1 MSNNRLRAVDPK
13 RKGDEALN
21 VADFKIDDIL
31 NVPGDQLLAE
41 VAEDFGDP
49 AFLAAQFD
57 SIALPGVSSHNR
69 RGVNWG
75 GAMVTFPVQP
85 AAPGA
90 ASARVFSR
98 PPPAAPWSFSRAA
111 LAILAEWLVAPLRRR
126 IVLGTFATVLLVVAL
141 TPGIYPL
148 LVNRSADRMTALSQ
162 DEPLTQLPA
171 PTLSGPLLINSP
183 TPVGPA
189 DQSPVEADRVQALRQ
204 ALSAERK
211 QLRTVTDGSDQASG
225 LSPDRQLPPLPS
237 ASVAPRAP
245 GPQVAAAAP
254 VTARV
259 AAAAKPRATEGDGFF
274 VELSAPRS
282 AAEAQSILQ
291 ALKSKYA
298 VLKGHEP
305 VIRRKDEGQRGVIYA
320 VQLGP
325 FESRDDADQLCNQLK
340 TAGGICF
347 VTRN

>member
-1 MSNNRLRAVDPK
+1 MSNNGPRAVDPK

-31 NVPGDQLLAE
+31 NVPGDRLLDE

-57 SIALPGVSSHNR
+57 SIALPAVSSHNR
-69 RGVNWG
+69 SGVNWS
-75 GAMVTFPVQP
+75 GAMATFPALP

-90 ASARVFSR
+90 ASARAFSR
-98 PPPAAPWSFSRAA
+98 PLPAAPRSLSRAA
-111 LAILAEWLVAPLRRR
+111 FAILAEWLVVPLRPR
-126 IVLGTFATVLLVVAL
+126 IFLGTFATVLLVVAL

-148 LVNRSADRMTALSQ
+148 LVNGSTDRMTALSQ
-162 DEPLTQLPA
+162 DEPLVQLPA
-171 PTLSGPLLINSP
+171 PTLSEPLP
-183 TPVGPA
+183 TRNPDPVAPA
-189 DQSPVEADRVQALRQ
+189 DQSPEEAKRAQALQQ
-204 ALSAERK
+204 AVSAERT
-211 QLRTVTDGSDQASG
+211 QFRMGPDGRDHVAGLLPDRRVSALPNASG
-225 LSPDRQLPPLPS
+225 APH
-237 ASVAPRAP
+237 AS

-254 VTARV
+254 ATAR
-259 AAAAKPRATEGDGFF
+259 AAAKPRVTEGDGFF
-274 VELSAPRS
+274 VELSAPRT
-282 AAEAQSILQ
+282 AAEAQSVLQ

-325 FESRDDADQLCNQLK
+325 FVSRDDADQLCSQLK
-340 TAGGICF
+340 TAGGVCF

>member
-90 ASARVFSR
+90 ASARAFSR
-98 PPPAAPWSFSRAA
+98 PPPAAPRSFSRAA

-126 IVLGTFATVLLVVAL
+126 IFLGTFATVLLVVAL

-148 LVNRSADRMTALSQ
+148 LVNRSADRMTTLSQ

-171 PTLSGPLLINSP
+171 PTLSGPLP
-183 TPVGPA
+183 TRIPAPVGPA
-189 DQSPVEADRVQALRQ
+189 DQSPEEAKRAQALQQ
-204 ALSAERK
+204 AVSAERT
-211 QLRTVTDGSDQASG
+211 QFRMGTDGRDHAAG
-225 LSPDRQLPPLPS
+225 LLPDRRASALPS
-237 ASVAPRAP
+237 ASGAP

-254 VTARV
+254 ATAR
-259 AAAAKPRATEGDGFF
+259 AAAKPRVTEGDGFF
-274 VELSAPRS
+274 VELSAPRT

-305 VIRRKDEGQRGVIYA
+305 AIRRKDEGQRGVIYA

>member
-13 RKGDEALN
+13 REGDEALN

-49 AFLAAQFD
+49 GFLAAQFD

-90 ASARVFSR
+90 ASARAFSR
-98 PPPAAPWSFSRAA
+98 PPPAPRSFSRTA

-126 IVLGTFATVLLVVAL
+126 IFLGSFATLLLVVAL
-141 TPGIYPL
+141 TSGIYPL

-162 DEPLTQLPA
+162 DEQLTQMPA
-171 PTLSGPLLINSP
+171 PTLSGPLLTSIP
-183 TPVGPA
+183 APVGPA
-189 DQSPVEADRVQALRQ
+189 DQSPEEAKRAQALQ
-204 ALSAERK
+204 QPVSAEGMQFRMGA
-211 QLRTVTDGSDQASG
+211 DGRDHAGG
-225 LSPDRQLPPLPS
+225 LLPDRRVSALPS
-237 ASVAPRAP
+237 ASGAPPAP
-245 GPQVAAAAP
+245 GPQLAAAGPAA
-254 VTARV
+254 AR
-259 AAAAKPRATEGDGFF
+259 AAAKPRVTEGDGFF

-282 AAEAQSILQ
+282 AAEAQSIRQ

-325 FESRDDADQLCNQLK
+325 FESRDDADLLCNQLK

>member
-31 NVPGDQLLAE
+31 SVPGDQLLAE

-49 AFLAAQFD
+49 AFLASQFD

-90 ASARVFSR
+90 ASARAFSR
-98 PPPAAPWSFSRAA
+98 PPPAAPRSFSRAA

-126 IVLGTFATVLLVVAL
+126 IFLGTFATVLLVVAL

-171 PTLSGPLLINSP
+171 PTLSGPLP
-183 TPVGPA
+183 TRIPAPVGPA
-189 DQSPVEADRVQALRQ
+189 DQSPEEAKRAQALQQ
-204 ALSAERK
+204 AVSAERT
-211 QLRTVTDGSDQASG
+211 QFRMGTDGRDHAAG
-225 LSPDRQLPPLPS
+225 LLPDRRASALPS
-237 ASVAPRAP
+237 ASGAP

-254 VTARV
+254 ATAR
-259 AAAAKPRATEGDGFF
+259 AAAKPRVTEGDGFF
-274 VELSAPRS
+274 VELSAPRT

-305 VIRRKDEGQRGVIYA
+305 AIRRKDEGQRGVIYA

>member
-13 RKGDEALN
+13 REGDEALN

-31 NVPGDQLLAE
+31 SVPGDQLLAE

-49 AFLAAQFD
+49 GFLAAQFD

-85 AAPGA
+85 AAAGA
-90 ASARVFSR
+90 ACARAFSR
-98 PPPAAPWSFSRAA
+98 PSPAAPRPFSRAA
-111 LAILAEWLVAPLRRR
+111 IAILAEWLVAPLRRR
-126 IVLGTFATVLLVVAL
+126 IFLGTFATVLLVVAL

-162 DEPLTQLPA
+162 AEPLTQLSA
-171 PTLSGPLLINSP
+171 PTLSGPLP
-183 TPVGPA
+183 TSNPAPVGPA
-189 DQSPVEADRVQALRQ
+189 DQSPEEAKRAQALQQ
-204 ALSAERK
+204 AVSAERT
-211 QLRTVTDGSDQASG
+211 QFQMGANGRDHAAG
-225 LSPDRQLPPLPS
+225 LLPDRRVSALPS
-237 ASVAPRAP
+237 ASGAPPAP
-245 GPQVAAAAP
+245 GPQLAAAAP
-254 VTARV
+254 AAAR
-259 AAAAKPRATEGDGFF
+259 AAAKPRVTEGDGFF
-274 VELSAPRS
+274 VELSAPRT

-325 FESRDDADQLCNQLK
+325 FESRDDADLLCNQLK
-340 TAGGICF
+340 TAGGICV
-347 VTRN
+347 VTTN

>member
-1 MSNNRLRAVDPK
+1 VDPK
-13 RKGDEALN
+13 REGDEALN

-57 SIALPGVSSHNR
+57 LIALPAVSSHNPSR
-69 RGVNWG
+69 FNRA
-75 GAMVTFPVQP
+75 GAMATFPAQP

-90 ASARVFSR
+90 AAARAFSR
-98 PPPAAPWSFSRAA
+98 PAPAAPRSLPRASFAM
-111 LAILAEWLVAPLRRR
+111 LAEWLVVPLRRR
-126 IVLGTFATVLLVVAL
+126 IFLGAFATILLVVAL

-148 LVNRSADRMTALSQ
+148 LVDRSADRMTTLSQ
-162 DEPLTQLPA
+162 DEPLTQLPV
-171 PTLSGPLLINSP
+171 PTLSGPFSP
-183 TPVGPA
+183 TNPAPVAPA
-189 DQSPVEADRVQALRQ
+189 DQSPEEAKRAQALQQ
-204 ALSAERK
+204 AVSAERT
-211 QLRTVTDGSDQASG
+211 QFRMGPDGRDQAAG
-225 LSPDRQLPPLPS
+225 LVPGGQRPPLPR
-237 ASVAPRAP
+237 ASNAPRAP

-254 VTARV
+254 ATAR
-259 AAAAKPRATEGDGFF
+259 AAARPRVTEGDGFF
-274 VELSAPRS
+274 VELSAPRT
-282 AAEAQSILQ
+282 AAEAQSIVEG
-291 ALKSKYA
+291 LKSKYA

-325 FESRDDADQLCNQLK
+325 FESRDDADQLCSQLK
-340 TAGGICF
+340 TAGGICV